1 MISVEEE
8 EEQHQQEQEAQN
20 EKVSVS
26 SQTDEEMALK
36 QYSNTGTV
44 TGNILFNKF
53 IPHYHGYSKTVHRRP
68 SSLPPPSEVSD
79 EKTVL
84 SDKEHNAQPQLALT
98 HFWIPN
104 QTWWWHWRLSRSQ
117 KSRAATGW
125 RLRVWRGVCPSSQS
139 MVCRAR
145 LLPLTATRLCRRSCE
160 RNTNKCSMNMTCGTL
175 SRM

>member
-53 IPHYHGYSKTVHRRP
+53 IPHDHGYSKTVHRRP

-84 SDKEHNAQPQLALT
+84 SDKEHNAQPQCNIRHLLISGYQIMSGGGT
-98 HFWIPN
+98 GDCQGH
-104 QTWWWHWRLSRSQ
+104 RSQ
-117 KSRAATGW
+117 E
-125 RLRVWRGVCPSSQS
+125 Q
-139 MVCRAR
+139 
-145 LLPLTATRLCRRSCE
+145 LLA
-160 RNTNKCSMNMTCGTL
+160 GG
-175 SRM
+175 